1 MSVDA
6 PARPPDGAPP
16 PLEGSTEVATP
27 GLEREA
33 ERAKARQGFLLGLPT
48 IVYLLVFFVV
58 PLGFVVAYSFA
69 TRTRSGRTELRD
81 FNFDAYARLGD
92 DIVTTVAWRSLWM
105 AVVATLICLVLAYP
119 LAYYISTRSPMVR
132 NLMLVG
138 VMIPFWSNF
147 LIRTYAWRVLLD
159 SDGLVTQA
167 FEFIGLGDGR
177 ILFTSNAVIL
187 GLVYGYLPFMV
198 LPLYAAIERID
209 WSLVEGARDLYASG
223 WSAFRRVVWP
233 LSRPGVI
240 AGSILVFV
248 PSFGAYVTPAILGG
262 NKEGLLG
269 SYIVLQFLSARNG
282 PVGSAVS
289 VVVLAVMLVA
299 TLVYFRT
306 GGKNL

>member
-1 MSVDA
+1 
-6 PARPPDGAPP
+6 
-16 PLEGSTEVATP
+16 
-27 GLEREA
+27 
-33 ERAKARQGFLLGLPT
+33 
-48 IVYLLVFFVV
+48 
-58 PLGFVVAYSFA
+58 
-69 TRTRSGRTELRD
+69 
-81 FNFDAYARLGD
+81 
-92 DIVTTVAWRSLWM
+92 M
-105 AVVATLICLVLAYP
+105 ALVATLLCLLLAYP
-119 LAYYISTRSPMVR
+119 LAYFISTRSPAVR

-167 FEFIGLGDGR
+167 AQAVGLGDGR

-209 WSLVEGARDLYASG
+209 WNLVEGARDLYASG

-233 LSRPGVI
+233 LSKPGVV

-289 VVVLAVMLVA
+289 VVLLGVMLMG
-299 TLVYFRT
+299 TLVYFRS

>member
-1 MSVDA
+1 MLVDVPLEEA
-6 PARPPDGAPP
+6 PAP
-16 PLEGSTEVATP
+16 EGFTQAATP
-27 GLEREA
+27 GLERQA

-48 IVYLLVFFVV
+48 IVYLLVFFVI

-81 FNFDAYARLGD
+81 FNLNAYSRLGD
-92 DIVTTVAWRSLWM
+92 DIITTVAWRSLWM
-105 AVVATLICLVLAYP
+105 ALVATLLCLLLAYP
-119 LAYYISTRSPMVR
+119 LAYFISTRSPAVR

-167 FEFIGLGDGR
+167 AQAVGLGDGR

-209 WSLVEGARDLYASG
+209 WNLVEGARDLYASG

-233 LSRPGVI
+233 LSKPGVV

-282 PVGSAVS
+282 PVLS
-289 VVVLAVMLVA
+289 LIHI
-299 TLVYFRT
+299 
-306 GGKNL
+306 

>member
-1 MSVDA
+1 
-6 PARPPDGAPP
+6 
-16 PLEGSTEVATP
+16 VATP
-27 GLEREA
+27 GLERQA

-48 IVYLLVFFVV
+48 IIYLFIFFII

-81 FNFDAYARLGD
+81 FNLDAYARLGD
-92 DIVTTVAWRSLWM
+92 DIIMTVAWRSLWM
-105 AVVATLICLVLAYP
+105 AVVTTVICLILAYP
-119 LAYYISTRSPMVR
+119 LAYFISTRTPAVR
-132 NLMLVG
+132 NMMLVG

-167 FEFIGLGDGR
+167 FEAIGLGDGR

-223 WSAFRRVVWP
+223 WAAFRRVVWP

-240 AGSILVFV
+240 AGSMLVFV

-289 VVVLAVMLVA
+289 VVVLAVMLIS
-299 TLVYFRT
+299 TLIYFRS

>member
-1 MSVDA
+1 MPVDVALEEA
-6 PARPPDGAPP
+6 PAP
-16 PLEGSTEVATP
+16 EGSTQAATP
-27 GLEREA
+27 GLERQA

-48 IVYLLVFFVV
+48 IVYLLVFFVI

-81 FNFDAYARLGD
+81 FNLNAYSRLGD
-92 DIVTTVAWRSLWM
+92 DIITTVAWRSLWM
-105 AVVATLICLVLAYP
+105 ALVATLLCLLLAYP
-119 LAYYISTRSPMVR
+119 LAYFISTRSPAVR

-167 FEFIGLGDGR
+167 AQAVGLGDGR

-209 WSLVEGARDLYASG
+209 WNLVEGARDLYASG

-233 LSRPGVI
+233 LSKPGVV

-289 VVVLAVMLVA
+289 VVLLGVMLMG
-299 TLVYFRT
+299 TLVYFRS

>member
-1 MSVDA
+1 MPIEAPSGDA
-6 PARPPDGAPP
+6 PTWERE
-16 PLEGSTEVATP
+16 LEGTTEVATP

-33 ERAKARQGFLLGLPT
+33 ERAKARQGFLLGLPAML
-48 IVYLLVFFVV
+48 YLLIFFVA

-81 FNFDAYARLGD
+81 FNLDAYARLGD
-92 DIVTTVAWRSLWM
+92 DIIMTVAWRSLWM
-105 AVVATLICLVLAYP
+105 AVVTTVICLILAYP
-119 LAYYISTRSPMVR
+119 LAYFISTRTPAVR
-132 NLMLVG
+132 NMMLVG

-159 SDGLVTQA
+159 SDGLVTQGL
-167 FEFIGLGDGR
+167 EVIGAGDGR

-223 WSAFRRVVWP
+223 WAAFRRIVWP

-289 VVVLAVMLVA
+289 IVVLVVMLIS
-299 TLVYFRT
+299 TLIYFRA